1 MAIDMQSIQL
11 KTPGAASLCRAQETP
26 SVRDRRACRKKVV
39 RTALVRNQKWN
50 ELNYCSFK
58 KESFLCI
65 LVSFGVSIILIVIY
79 LMKPIINI
87 Q

>member
-1 MAIDMQSIQL
+1 MS
-11 KTPGAASLCRAQETP
+11 ETGGH
-26 SVRDRRACRKKVV
+26 AGKK
-39 RTALVRNQKWN
+39 LVRNQKWN

-79 LMKPIINI
+79 LMKPISIINSEVI
-87 Q
+87 NDVD